1 MGWASPAMGPEGTC
15 FVKYVMAY
23 ATTDRRSR
31 QTLTDGSTRASLAT
45 DCRDAALAF
54 MSGVASGWDK
64 LDLALWL
71 TGPYARA
78 TRHGKHG
85 ERVAAVSDG
94 RAIPDASIESLV
106 THVRG
111 QIIASLEKA
120 ALEFGTLEFA
130 DDVAQRGLV
139 RKVVDAEGRDAFIPV
154 DSARM
159 RLRDRLRAL
168 FTADYLNA
176 PYTYAELFVCHRCE
190 AVVFDHHAKEVG
202 ICGAHR
208 MSSIAFGEGGG
219 TEAHVPDKSVIR
231 ALRTTLARGE

>member
-1 MGWASPAMGPEGTC
+1 M
-15 FVKYVMAY
+15 KYVTAY
-23 ATTDRRSR
+23 AAGDRRSR
-31 QTLTDGSTRASLAT
+31 QTLTDGSTRESLA
-45 DCRDAALAF
+45 DECRDAALSF

-85 ERVAAVSDG
+85 ERVAAVSRTAQISDE
-94 RAIPDASIESLV
+94 SIESLV

-111 QIIASLEKA
+111 QLMASLEKA
-120 ALEFGTLEFA
+120 ALELGSLEFSA
-130 DDVAQRGLV
+130 EILERGLV
-139 RKVVDAEGRDAFIPV
+139 RKVIDAEGRDAWVPV
-154 DSARM
+154 DGARL
-159 RLRDRLRAL
+159 RLRDRVRAL

-190 AVVFDHHAKEVG
+190 AVVFDDHAKEVG

-208 MSSIAFGEGGG
+208 MSGLVPKTQS
-219 TEAHVPDKSVIR
+219 EASAPAASGARSLR
-231 ALRTTLARGE
+231 ATLARKG